1 MTPRTIEYYFALAS
15 PWSYLG
21 NDRLREI
28 AAAHGAVID
37 PVIVDYD
44 PMFAA
49 AGTVPLP
56 ERPPLRKSY
65 RLVELRRW
73 SALRGVPLVPEPRHY
88 RGEVEEPDERLAAL
102 MVTAARA
109 AGEDSLALA
118 HAISRALWAEE
129 RFPFAPRSCCRSRR
143 RTASTV
149 RPSSPRRIDRR
160 RLAGTRSRPSGPSRA
175 VSSGC
180 RSTSSA
186 TSRSGVRTGWRCW
199 RRRWR
204 RCRAGPRRAGAK
216 VRRIVAGGAMRT
228 IGIGVGGAG

>member
-1 MTPRTIEYYFALAS
+1 MGSRTIEYYYALAS

-44 PMFAA
+44 RMFAA

-56 ERPPLRKSY
+56 ERPPLRKAY

-73 SALRGVPLVPEPRHY
+73 SAWRGVALVPEPRHY

-102 MVTAARA
+102 MVTAAKA

-118 HAISRALWAEE
+118 HAIGRALWAEE
-129 RFPFAPRSCCRSRR
+129 RFPFVRSELLSIARAAGLDGPSLLAAAERPG
-143 RTASTV
+143 TV
-149 RPSSPRRIDRR
+149 RLYESQTERAIARGVFGMPFYIWRDEPFWGQDRLEMLDAALGR
-160 RLAGTRSRPSGPSRA
+160 
-175 VSSGC
+175 
-180 RSTSSA
+180 
-186 TSRSGVRTGWRCW
+186 
-199 RRRWR
+199 
-204 RCRAGPRRAGAK
+204 
-216 VRRIVAGGAMRT
+216 
-228 IGIGVGGAG
+228 

>member
-1 MTPRTIEYYFALAS
+1 MNLPVVEYYFALAS

-44 PMFAA
+44 RMFAA

-56 ERPPLRKSY
+56 ERPPLRKAY

-73 SALRGVPLVPEPRHY
+73 SAWRGVALAPEPRHY

-102 MVTAARA
+102 MVTAAKA

-118 HAISRALWAEE
+118 HAIGRALWAEE
-129 RFPFAPRSCCRSRR
+129 RFPFVRSELLSIAQAVGLDGPSLLAAAERPE
-143 RTASTV
+143 TV
-149 RPSSPRRIDRR
+149 RLYESQTERAIARGVFGMPFYIWRDEPFWGQDRLEMLEAALDR
-160 RLAGTRSRPSGPSRA
+160 
-175 VSSGC
+175 
-180 RSTSSA
+180 
-186 TSRSGVRTGWRCW
+186 
-199 RRRWR
+199 
-204 RCRAGPRRAGAK
+204 
-216 VRRIVAGGAMRT
+216 
-228 IGIGVGGAG
+228 

>member
-1 MTPRTIEYYFALAS
+1 MDRTMTPRTIEYYFALAS

-28 AAAHGAVID
+28 AAAHGAVVD

-44 PMFAA
+44 SMFAA

-56 ERPPLRKSY
+56 ERPPLRKAY

-73 SALRGVPLVPEPRHY
+73 SAWRSVPLVPEPRHY

-129 RFPFAPRSCCRSRR
+129 RFPFVHAELLSIAAENGFDGPALLAAADWPQTARR
-143 RTASTV
+143 YEAQTERAIARGVFGMPFYIFRDEPFWGQDRLEMLEAALAS
-149 RPSSPRRIDRR
+149 
-160 RLAGTRSRPSGPSRA
+160 
-175 VSSGC
+175 
-180 RSTSSA
+180 
-186 TSRSGVRTGWRCW
+186 
-199 RRRWR
+199 
-204 RCRAGPRRAGAK
+204 
-216 VRRIVAGGAMRT
+216 
-228 IGIGVGGAG
+228 